1 MPSTT
6 SYTKHFINNK
16 CLYRNKVCLN
26 VRAIK
31 NNGQLHNLCD
41 YHRLKA
47 NSSQR
52 KLEKKHRDCPITP
65 AATTEQSNKPP
76 RTFGVKELWMNPYD
90 VYDIDTGD
98 DDVVIWVQPIRLELP
113 QTFDHIIHEQNG
125 EALLICFRGGSF
137 SAVLDI
143 TLLVAGLIILH
154 VLLHAAFTPVM

>member
-6 SYTKHFINNK
+6 SYTKHFIIK
-16 CLYRNKVCLN
+16 CLYRNKVCFN

-31 NNGQLHNLCD
+31 NNGQLHNLCEF
-41 YHRLKA
+41 HRLKA
-47 NSSQR
+47 NLSQR

>member
-65 AATTEQSNKPP
+65 PAATTEQSNKPP
-76 RTFGVKELWMNPYD
+76 RTFGVKELWINPHD
-90 VYDIDTGD
+90 VDDIDTGD
-98 DDVVIWVQPIRLELP
+98 DDVVIWVQPTRIELP
-113 QTFDHIIHEQNG
+113 QTFDTH
-125 EALLICFRGGSF
+125 SF
-137 SAVLDI
+137 W
-143 TLLVAGLIILH
+143 
-154 VLLHAAFTPVM
+154 